1 MCSLA
6 ESDFP
11 CNDDDVSSVDTD
23 VSSNSTVCKK
33 CRLADAE
40 LTLRTKDRYC
50 RPCFIVAATHKFR
63 ATLAKNRVM
72 RHNDNVLVDFDG
84 GQSSVAL
91 MKLIQSSLDE
101 KNVKVCFRFF
111 HAPNGLKWSGYLRDT
126 CHLFYL

>member
-84 GQSSVAL
+84 GQSSVAM

-111 HAPNGLKWSGYLRDT
+111 PFRMVSSCYLRDT

>member
-11 CNDDDVSSVDTD
+11 CNDDDASSVDTD

-111 HAPNGLKWSGYLRDT
+111 SHSEWSEMELLSSR
-126 CHLFYL
+126 